1 MDASGHG
8 DGVRTHLCLSTHTHM
23 QAEEALTASEVPV
36 GCVFVRGGRSIA
48 RARNRTNELRN
59 ATRHAELEAIDAI
72 LANPALTP
80 PSLLT
85 SGAYPLADTTL
96 YVTVEPCIMCASA
109 LRQMGIKRVFYGCAN
124 ERFGGCGS
132 VLGVNKG
139 LAHPKHPPFD
149 ATDGYCR
156 EEAIMI
162 LRRFYVTEN
171 TNGTY
176 SGCLHS
182 LSTAQN
188 QSQHLRQDLRLIVC

>member
-1 MDASGHG
+1 
-8 DGVRTHLCLSTHTHM
+8 M
-23 QAEEALTASEVPV
+23 Q
-36 GCVFVRGGRSIA
+36 
-48 RARNRTNELRN
+48 

-72 LANPALTP
+72 LADPALTP

-85 SGAYPLADTTL
+85 TGAYPLADTTL

-132 VLGVNKG
+132 VLGVNKRYIPEFVQMHSLTNWYS

-171 TNGTY
+171 TNGAY
-176 SGCLHS
+176 SGYLHS
-182 LSTAQN
+182 LIQLRTDRSTNAKIE
-188 QSQHLRQDLRLIVC
+188 D